1 MHAAKYRLNKHL
13 TIKFR
18 EDKSL
23 SNQALLPVL
32 YLACWQEYCY
42 CAKDGFIRLKNIHI
56 LNSFNRQ
63 FVKRGFK
70 SLLFFRK
77 ADTILTNKA
86 ALSIEN
92 CLKLQGYQKS
102 PMTEEAILK
111 GCLQNNAVAQKELYN
126 RYSPKMLAVCYRFAH
141 NREDAE
147 DMLQEGFIKVF
158 SQIHTF
164 RNQGAF
170 EGWVRRIIVHT
181 CINNLKK
188 NKKFN
193 ESVDLIHATAM
204 QVREESVPS
213 IVQAKQVVE
222 CIRILPIGY
231 RTVLNLYAIEGY
243 SHREIGDMLDIEEST
258 SRSQYTRA
266 KQMLEDILIKKKI
279 LQQPIKKMDPV
290 TAFGR

>member
-1 MHAAKYRLNKHL
+1 MR
-13 TIKFR
+13 F
-18 EDKSL
+18 S
-23 SNQALLPVL
+23 
-32 YLACWQEYCY
+32 
-42 CAKDGFIRLKNIHI
+42 
-56 LNSFNRQ
+56 
-63 FVKRGFK
+63 
-70 SLLFFRK
+70 
-77 ADTILTNKA
+77 
-86 ALSIEN
+86 
-92 CLKLQGYQKS
+92 
-102 PMTEEAILK
+102 MTEEAILQ
-111 GCLQNNAVAQKELYN
+111 GCLKNESAAQRELYN

-164 RNQGAF
+164 QNKGAF
-170 EGWVRRIIVHT
+170 EGWIRRIIVHT

-188 NKKFN
+188 NKRFS
-193 ESVDLIHATAM
+193 ESLDIVHAHGI

-213 IVQAKQVVE
+213 IVQAKQIVE

-243 SHREIGDMLDIEEST
+243 SHKEISDMLDIEEST

-279 LQQPIKKMDPV
+279 LPKPREKAEWLV
-290 TAFGR
+290 AVR

>member
-1 MHAAKYRLNKHL
+1 
-13 TIKFR
+13 
-18 EDKSL
+18 
-23 SNQALLPVL
+23 
-32 YLACWQEYCY
+32 
-42 CAKDGFIRLKNIHI
+42 
-56 LNSFNRQ
+56 
-63 FVKRGFK
+63 
-70 SLLFFRK
+70 
-77 ADTILTNKA
+77 
-86 ALSIEN
+86 
-92 CLKLQGYQKS
+92 
-102 PMTEEAILK
+102 MTEEAILQ
-111 GCLQNNAVAQKELYN
+111 GCLRNDASAQKELYN
-126 RYSPKMLAVCYRFAH
+126 RFSPKMLAVCYRFGH

-193 ESVDLIHATAM
+193 ESVDIIHATSLH
-204 QVREESVPS
+204 VREESVPS

-222 CIRILPIGY
+222 CIRLLPIGY

-243 SHREIGDMLDIEEST
+243 SHKEIADMLDIEEST

-266 KQMLEDILIKKKI
+266 KQMLEEILIKKKI
-279 LQQPIKKMDPV
+279 LQKTPEKSGFLA
-290 TAFGR
+290 AFGR

>member
-1 MHAAKYRLNKHL
+1 
-13 TIKFR
+13 
-18 EDKSL
+18 
-23 SNQALLPVL
+23 
-32 YLACWQEYCY
+32 
-42 CAKDGFIRLKNIHI
+42 
-56 LNSFNRQ
+56 
-63 FVKRGFK
+63 
-70 SLLFFRK
+70 
-77 ADTILTNKA
+77 
-86 ALSIEN
+86 
-92 CLKLQGYQKS
+92 
-102 PMTEEAILK
+102 MTEEAILQ
-111 GCLQNNAVAQKELYN
+111 GCLRNESTAQKELYN
-126 RYSPKMLAVCYRFAH
+126 KYSPKMLAVCYRFGH

-181 CINNLKK
+181 CINSLKK

-193 ESVDLIHATAM
+193 ESVDLMHATTL

-222 CIRILPIGY
+222 CIRLLPLGY

-243 SHREIGDMLDIEEST
+243 SHKEISLMLEIEEST

-266 KQMLEDILIKKKI
+266 KQMLEDILIRKNI
-279 LQQPIKKMDPV
+279 LPKPKEKS
-290 TAFGR
+290 TFLSAFGR